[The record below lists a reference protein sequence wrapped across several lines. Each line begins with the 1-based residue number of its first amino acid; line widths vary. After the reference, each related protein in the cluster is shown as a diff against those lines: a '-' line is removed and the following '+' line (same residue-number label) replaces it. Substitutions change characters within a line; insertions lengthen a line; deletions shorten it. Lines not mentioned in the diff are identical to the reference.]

1 MRNKTKNKIKW
12 AIAIPSA
19 IIMLVTVLV
28 TFFFPAI
35 IAIWTLDWW
44 YLMLFMVSWLP
55 TLAEL
60 IAFTILIDAF
70 KRI

>member
-1 MRNKTKNKIKW
+1 
-12 AIAIPSA
+12 
-19 IIMLVTVLV
+19 MLATILI

-35 IAIWTLDWW
+35 IAIATLDWW

>member
-19 IIMLVTVLV
+19 IFMLATILI

-35 IAIWTLDWW
+35 IAIATLDWW